1 MEHLHCSPM
10 NIEIASHELID
21 ALSDRLSKI
30 TVELETTKL
39 ALSKTQEALATQI
52 EENMSLRVAT
62 HLEVTPVIN
71 PAEIAAQP
79 TPSA

>member
-1 MEHLHCSPM
+1 M

-21 ALSDRLSKI
+21 ALSDRLAKV

-39 ALSKTQEALATQI
+39 ALTKTQEALATQI
-52 EENMSLRVAT
+52 EENMSLRAPT
-62 HLEVTPVIN
+62 LPEVIAPIN
-71 PAEIAAQP
+71 PAGVPLASES